1 MIAECRKDTKYVV
14 CFVGGAVVRLI
25 NVIFSTFLL
34 LWVTSFVD
42 QGLYDEEYSKT
53 LYQKLMITT
62 GVGSLLFMPLIGQI
76 GDKVPSKVI
85 IPVAFTF
92 RSIMALLFMRIHDP
106 ETTFARVII
115 LLMCIFTVVEAI
127 SVEVLLMR
135 DMPNKIRGTM
145 MGLF

>member
-1 MIAECRKDTKYVV
+1 
-14 CFVGGAVVRLI
+14 
-25 NVIFSTFLL
+25 
-34 LWVTSFVD
+34 
-42 QGLYDEEYSKT
+42 
-53 LYQKLMITT
+53 
-62 GVGSLLFMPLIGQI
+62 MPLIGQI
-76 GDKVPSKVI
+76 GDNVPSKVI

-127 SVEVLLMR
+127 SIEVLLMR